1 MKFKLNFIERL
12 DRTLSG
18 GLLKQI
24 KWLLGF
30 LLVVLTTLIC
40 ISLIFPDGEEIY
52 GIHGKLGRIKGVLYH
67 LIDPGNLSLETN
79 NAVGIQIFT
88 AIVAGLGM
96 VLLSGLLITTLTNVV
111 ERRVSDIEEGNVV
124 YKSITGHYVIIGY
137 GSLVVSIIRNIYAK
151 TL

>member
-30 LLVVLTTLIC
+30 MLIVLTILIC
-40 ISLIFPDGEEIY
+40 ISLVFPAGEEIY

-79 NAVGIQIFT
+79 NAV
-88 AIVAGLGM
+88 VLH
-96 VLLSGLLITTLTNVV
+96 VLLPV
-111 ERRVSDIEEGNVV
+111 
-124 YKSITGHYVIIGY
+124 
-137 GSLVVSIIRNIYAK
+137 
-151 TL
+151 